1 MAKAKKETKKVT
13 EKIKKAGEKTKKAT
27 EKVKKTKEK
36 TKKAEEKTK
45 KAEEKS
51 EKIKQIEVKKS
62 KKTPPK
68 SNNEKLWKLIEENYM
83 GMDSP
88 AIQESFARHMEY
100 TQAKTRFT
108 ATEFDCYKSIAYSVV
123 NRLMERWND
132 TQRAYYEQNTKRVYY
147 LSLEYL
153 MGRAL
158 GNNLINL
165 GMEKE
170 CYKALYDLGYE
181 LEELMEFEPDAGLGN
196 GGLGR
201 LAACFLDSIATLQLP
216 GSGYGIRYEYGIFS
230 QKIENGRQI
239 EKPDNWLRFGNPWEI
254 VRPEYTH
261 KVEFYGQVNEN
272 FEWVNTNKVSAVP
285 YDTPVAGYKN
295 NTVNTLRLW
304 SAKAEHDFAL
314 ECFNKGDYINAV
326 QEKITNE
333 NITKVLY
340 PKDDIS
346 SRKRIEAQA
355 GIFLCFSNSSG
366 YNKTL

>member
-170 CYKALYDLGYE
+170 CYKALYDLGMS
-181 LEELMEFEPDAGLGN
+181 LK
-196 GGLGR
+196 
-201 LAACFLDSIATLQLP
+201 S
-216 GSGYGIRYEYGIFS
+216 
-230 QKIENGRQI
+230 
-239 EKPDNWLRFGNPWEI
+239 
-254 VRPEYTH
+254 
-261 KVEFYGQVNEN
+261 
-272 FEWVNTNKVSAVP
+272 
-285 YDTPVAGYKN
+285 
-295 NTVNTLRLW
+295 
-304 SAKAEHDFAL
+304 
-314 ECFNKGDYINAV
+314 
-326 QEKITNE
+326 
-333 NITKVLY
+333 
-340 PKDDIS
+340 
-346 SRKRIEAQA
+346 
-355 GIFLCFSNSSG
+355 
-366 YNKTL
+366 